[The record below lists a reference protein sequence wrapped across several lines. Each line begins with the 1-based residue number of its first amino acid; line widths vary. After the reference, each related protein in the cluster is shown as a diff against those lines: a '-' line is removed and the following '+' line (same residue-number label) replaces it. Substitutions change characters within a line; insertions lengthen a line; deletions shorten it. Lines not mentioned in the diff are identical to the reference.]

1 MKTSNALNYLGIT
14 RMQLQYLNT
23 LGKLRCTK
31 IGTRIDWNDEDLNR
45 IKNERL
51 NQQTVLY
58 ANADNYEHI
67 KHLLQNESI
76 SVINEYVEY
85 SENVF
90 SPNSA
95 LSNLLNSAI
104 INSNI
109 RKIII
114 DVSSLNHDEYKFV
127 VRIITALGKEI
138 DTINLK

>member
-23 LGKLRCTK
+23 IGKLRCTK
-31 IGTRIDWNDEDLNR
+31 IGTRIDWNDEDLNK

-51 NQQTVLY
+51 GQQTVLY
-58 ANADNYEHI
+58 TTTENYNQI
-67 KHLLQNESI
+67 KKLLQNEKI
-76 SVINEYVEY
+76 DIINDYVED

-114 DVSSLNHDEYKFV
+114 DESSLNHDEYKFV
-127 VRIITALGKEI
+127 VRIIIALGKEI
-138 DTINLK
+138 DTINLQ

>member
-1 MKTSNALNYLGIT
+1 MKTIDALNYLGIT
-14 RMQLQYLNT
+14 RTQLQYLNT

-51 NQQTVLY
+51 SQQTVLY
-58 ANADNYEHI
+58 ANADNYEQI
-67 KHLLQNESI
+67 KHFLQNESI
-76 SVINEYVEY
+76 SVINEYVED

-90 SPNSA
+90 APNSA

-114 DVSSLNHDEYKFV
+114 DDSSLSRDEYKFV

-138 DTINLK
+138 DALNLK

>member
-23 LGKLRCTK
+23 LGKLRYTK
-31 IGTRIDWNDEDLNR
+31 IGTRIDWNDEDLNK

-51 NQQTVLY
+51 GQQTVLY
-58 ANADNYEHI
+58 TTTENYNQI
-67 KHLLQNESI
+67 KKLLQNEKI
-76 SVINEYVEY
+76 DIINEYVED
-85 SENVF
+85 SENTF

-114 DVSSLNHDEYKFV
+114 DDSSLNHDEYKFV
-127 VRIITALGKEI
+127 ARIITALGKEI
-138 DTINLK
+138 DTINL